1 MSARDENEFL
11 AFVAGMLRWQGPF
24 QENFMAVDG
33 IGGIFFRAE
42 DPDALRQW
50 YRVNLGVVFEGYTPW

>member
-1 MSARDENEFL
+1 
-11 AFVAGMLRWQGPF
+11 
-24 QENFMAVDG
+24 MAADG